1 MNQKYFS
8 WKWMMMLAV
17 LFLTNCKV
25 PYDPPVKP
33 SKTHFLV
40 VDGFLNAEGTTNIK
54 LSRTRNITSGDTAA
68 YINEMNASVIIE
80 DSQNNV
86 FPLYETG
93 NGNYSANYSLDPY
106 VEYRLHITTADQKQ
120 YLSDFVPCKLS
131 PPIDNL
137 GWKFKD
143 GDVQVFVN
151 THDPNNNT
159 TFYRW
164 DYTETWEFHADYYST
179 LIYDPISERVVD
191 RSVPVF
197 VCYRTRN
204 SSNII
209 LGSSAKLQEDV
220 IHEGPLTLIPNH
232 DKRISVLYSAFVTQY
247 ALDSAGY
254 NYWNAMKGNTEEV
267 GSIFGSQP
275 NQTHGNIHNIADSSE
290 LVVGYVGAGSV
301 QQKRIFISNS
311 EMPPGWNLPQYCSE
325 YIVPKDSVDYYFS
338 NNTYIPIRTEPQGNP
353 RPTGYFSAIGSC
365 VDCTLAGGTLQ
376 KPYFWP

>member
-25 PYDPPVKP
+25 PYDPPVKS

-40 VDGFLNAEGTTNIK
+40 VDGFLNAVGTTNIK

-80 DSQNNV
+80 DNQSNV
-86 FPLYETG
+86 YPLYETG
-93 NGNYSANYSLDPY
+93 GGNYSANYSLDPY

-179 LIYDPISERVVD
+179 LIYDPITERVVD

-204 SSNII
+204 SNNII

-232 DKRISVLYSAFVTQY
+232 DKRISVLYSTFVTQY

-254 NYWNAMKGNTEEV
+254 NYWNAMRGYTETT
-267 GSIFGSQP
+267 GSIFDPQP
-275 NQTHGNIHNIADSSE
+275 NQTKGNIHCITDSTE
-290 LVVGYVGAGSV
+290 RVIGYIGAGTI
-301 QQKRIFISNS
+301 QQQRLFISNS
-311 EMPPGWNLPQYCSE
+311 EMPSGWNQGGRCTE
-325 YIVPKDSVDYYFS
+325 IDVPADSVKFYLAGNS
-338 NNTYIPIRTEPQGNP
+338 YIPYATDPPGAFKP
-353 RPTGYFSAIGSC
+353 KGYFSASATC
-365 VDCTLAGGTLQ
+365 VDCTLTGSPV

>member
-8 WKWMMMLAV
+8 WKWMMILAA
-17 LFLTNCKV
+17 LFLANCKV
-25 PYDPPVKP
+25 PYDPPVNS

-80 DSQNNV
+80 DNQNNV
-86 FPLYETG
+86 YPLYETG
-93 NGNYSANYSLDPY
+93 GGNYSANYSLDPY
-106 VEYRLHITTADQKQ
+106 AEYRLRIITADQKE
-120 YLSDFVPCKLS
+120 YFSDFVPCKLS

-151 THDPNNNT
+151 THDQNNNT

-179 LIYDPISERVVD
+179 LIYDPITERVVD

-204 SSNII
+204 SNNII

-232 DKRISVLYSAFVTQY
+232 DKRISVLYSTFVTQY

-254 NYWNAMKGNTEEV
+254 NYWNAMRGNTETT
-267 GSIFGSQP
+267 GSIFDPQP
-275 NQTHGNIHNIADSSE
+275 NQTKGNIHCITDSTE
-290 LVVGYVGAGSV
+290 RVIGYIGAGTI
-301 QQKRIFISNS
+301 QQQRLFISNS
-311 EMPPGWNLPQYCSE
+311 EMPSGWNQGGRCTE
-325 YIVPKDSVDYYFS
+325 IDVPADSVKFYLAGNS
-338 NNTYIPIRTEPQGNP
+338 YIPYATDPPGAFKP
-353 RPTGYFSAIGSC
+353 KGYFSASATC
-365 VDCTLAGGTLQ
+365 VDCTLTGSPV
-376 KPYFWP
+376 KPNFWP